1 MNLQHYIRAFRQ
13 NWWIIPAT
21 ICFCLGVGLA
31 FSYSQTPEYQAVG
44 TFLATPGV
52 QIDDTNDLMNGID
65 SLARYSGLV
74 STYCEILES
83 QTILQQASDLLGIAV
98 EMAKDYE
105 ITCVVRPDA
114 SVVELQINGPSPYL
128 AADLANAIGVVG
140 LSYLTSLYQVFELRL
155 LDTASVPAEPISP
168 DHRFNIVASLI
179 IGLISGIGF
188 IVLRQTLIELFV
200 PQSALP
206 TKTQSAHA

>member
-1 MNLQHYIRAFRQ
+1 MNLQHYVQAFRQ
-13 NWWIIPAT
+13 NWWIIPAAV
-21 ICFCLGVGLA
+21 CFCLGVGIA

-44 TFLATPGV
+44 TFLATPGI

-83 QTILQQASDLLGIAV
+83 QTILQQATTFLGISV
-98 EMAKDYE
+98 EMAEDYE

-155 LDTASVPAEPISP
+155 LDMASVPADPISP
-168 DHRFNIVASLI
+168 DHRFNTVASLI
-179 IGLISGIGF
+179 VGLVSGIGF
-188 IVLRQTLIELFV
+188 IVLRQTLLELFV
-200 PQSALP
+200 PHSPVPIQTEP
-206 TKTQSAHA
+206 AHA